1 MTGLQTDFYSIFTLG
16 KVIWPAIF
24 FTGPVDVVSGESDFI
39 FCQSNC
45 NMPRGQSALVLEILC
60 PAAGA
65 GSQTTINPRLG
76 PAVNVHYE
84 APQPIQQIIQFMK
97 HNSI

>member
-1 MTGLQTDFYSIFTLG
+1 
-16 KVIWPAIF
+16 
-24 FTGPVDVVSGESDFI
+24 
-39 FCQSNC
+39 
-45 NMPRGQSALVLEILC
+45 MPRGQSALVLEILC